1 MEILAKRLF
10 SKTSQF
16 TISQLNW
23 IDNIKH
29 IEKYSSD
36 SEVVRKALNFFVEKK
51 YPHLMS
57 IEE

>member
-16 TISQLNW
+16 TISQLNQ

-36 SEVVRKALNFFVEKK
+36 SEVVRKALDFFVEKK
-51 YPHLMS
+51 YPHLMN